1 LICGREKIMKNQIN
15 NTLEKVCCQGLD
27 QGVFQGVSAAV
38 SVRRKTARYRG
49 LFCGGWTR
57 SDAHREMVNRET
69 LFDLASLTKP
79 LCTTLCMLHLVGQ
92 GRLTLHT
99 TCQSMLEAHVPAD
112 KQGITIGH
120 LLGHCSGL
128 PSYLPYFKGFH
139 PIPSRENMLAILDLI
154 LKEPL
159 QNSPGTTRL
168 YSDLGFIL
176 LAAMIEN
183 SAGIWLEEVFRR
195 VIADPLHLSAALRF
209 LPLDVSTTMSGQ
221 SVAATENCSWRR
233 KIVQGEVHDEHC
245 WLMGGVAGHAG
256 LFGTAEGVM
265 QLCEGILDAW
275 KGRGPLAGIA
285 HRLMQRAL
293 TTQKDTV
300 GCRRLGF
307 DTPTP
312 GRSTSGRFFSSQ
324 SAGHLGFSGTSFWI
338 DPDQEVIMVL
348 LTNRIHPT
356 RTNEKIKEFRPLFH
370 DIIMEAILDGQ
381 R

>member
-1 LICGREKIMKNQIN
+1 MKNQIN
-15 NTLEKVCCQGLD
+15 NTLEKVCGQGLD

-38 SVRRKTARYRG
+38 SVRSKTARYRG

-57 SDAHREMVNRET
+57 SDAHREVVNQET

-79 LCTTLCMLHLVGQ
+79 LCTTLCILHLIGQ
-92 GRLTLHT
+92 GRLALNS

-112 KQGITIGH
+112 KRGITISH

-128 PSYLPYFKGFH
+128 PSYLPYFQGFH
-139 PIPSRENMLAILDLI
+139 PVSGRENMQAILDLI

-159 QNSPGTTRL
+159 QNAPGTTRL

-176 LAAMIEN
+176 LAAIIEN
-183 SAGIWLEEVFRR
+183 SAGIRLEEVFRR

-209 LPLDVSTTMSGQ
+209 LPLNVSTTVSRR
-221 SVAATENCSWRR
+221 SIAATENCSWRR

-256 LFGTAEGVM
+256 LFGTAEGVLR
-265 QLCEGILDAW
+265 LCEGILDAW
-275 KGRGPLAGIA
+275 KGRGALPGIE

-293 TTQKDTV
+293 ATPNGKV
-300 GCRRLGF
+300 SCRRLGF

-312 GRSTSGRFFSSQ
+312 GRSTSGRFFSPR
-324 SAGHLGFSGTSFWI
+324 SAGHLGFAGTSFWI
-338 DPDQEVIMVL
+338 DPDKEVVMVL

-370 DIIMEAILDGQ
+370 DILMGAIFDGQ
-381 R
+381 C